1 MSDNYS
7 EKNFELLARLDERT
21 KAIQSDILT
30 IRLDLKEKTLKLEEM
45 IDSSKDEYESVI
57 DSLEKNYVRK
67 ETFSPVQRL
76 VYGVV
81 GLILSG
87 VVVALLGLFVV
98 K

>member
-1 MSDNYS
+1 MPDNYS

-21 KAIQSDILT
+21 KSIQTDILN
-30 IRLDLKEKTLKLEEM
+30 IRVDLKEKTTKLEAL
-45 IDSSKDEYESVI
+45 IDEGKETYESLI
-57 DSLEKNYVRK
+57 ENLETNYVRK

>member
-1 MSDNYS
+1 MPDSYS

-21 KAIQSDILT
+21 KSIQTDILN
-30 IRLDLKEKTLKLEEM
+30 IRVDLKEKTTKLEAL
-45 IDSSKDEYESVI
+45 IDEGKESYESLI
-57 DSLEKNYVRK
+57 ENLESNYVRK

-87 VVVALLGLFVV
+87 VIVALLGLFVV